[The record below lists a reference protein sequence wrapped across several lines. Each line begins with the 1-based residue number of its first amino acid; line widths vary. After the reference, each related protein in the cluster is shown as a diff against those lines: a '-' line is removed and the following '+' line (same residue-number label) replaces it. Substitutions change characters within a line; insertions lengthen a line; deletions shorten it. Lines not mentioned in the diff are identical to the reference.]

1 MHHSFSSSVTVAPDV
16 ILRFVREEA
25 VLLNLKTE
33 LYVGFDPVA
42 TRMWTVL
49 TESPSIQV
57 AYETLLKEYDVE
69 STRLREELN
78 VFLNDLLEQG
88 LIRLSPGIV
97 NTSAA

>member
-1 MHHSFSSSVTVAPDV
+1 MHHSFSSSVNVAPDV
-16 ILRFVREEA
+16 ICRFVREEA
-25 VLLNLKTE
+25 VLLNLATE
-33 LYVGFDPVA
+33 LYIGFDPVA

-69 STRLREELN
+69 STRLREELEA
-78 VFLNDLLEQG
+78 FLNDLLKQG

-97 NTSAA
+97 NNSAA